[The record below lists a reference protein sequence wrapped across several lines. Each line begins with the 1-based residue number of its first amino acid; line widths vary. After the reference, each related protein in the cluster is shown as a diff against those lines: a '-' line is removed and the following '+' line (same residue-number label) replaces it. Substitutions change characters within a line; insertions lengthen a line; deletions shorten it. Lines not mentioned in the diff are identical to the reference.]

1 MTSRGTGLPKGKIS
15 TLIALGLGEADVHR
29 FLKEKHA
36 ALTLAGVKNASNVPQ
51 DINKRVAFLER
62 LFDRQ
67 EHLNVLLNWVST
79 LDDLGEMTDPTKAIE
94 EIATLDAEFS
104 QRTRY
109 HSPLAIYSHWL
120 VEGPKLKWHLG
131 VSKTS
136 PKKDNAQAPA
146 DKSKPRLKELDEA
159 LRIVKG
165 ETIAEP
171 TDPVFTTFIVAIT
184 ELAKGNR
191 DATERALLKLGS
203 ESRPNGKA
211 YAELVSTLIGSRF
224 HSSPCPNGLEVRQAK
239 AELPTGIEGQEH
251 YQALGRM
258 TNPLGPGHR
267 FFEIFA
273 ILHERN
279 LYKIGKAEASRL
291 FPNRGSAI
299 AFAAKMTGQSIP
311 QGSEWAL
318 TIKMNDGASDQASC
332 RFSVE
337 SIDHRLHGVL
347 TIPHKSSEPNSI
359 RNWISSANP
368 GAGNIPVFELADGYL
383 LPVTHFPPNFDE
395 PLGYLNSLVSYEVD
409 GRRLVVDQFGAP
421 DGFLD
426 CSPPAITIRRLF
438 KARSEMVDIPKLTK
452 TQVQKL
458 ADLAARESESGG
470 IRSGIERAKGDVE
483 NLLAMEEE
491 LSFVVHE
498 FLKDKN
504 VLESLD
510 AEKQRILAE
519 FEKDLEGRRKEIDDL
534 LLQEKRVVA
543 EIKQLR
549 AKQTALTDGLGEH
562 LKAAFKIAADDGLGV
577 LSTVA
582 VLSPFLQPEQASPKQ
597 DTLNTIKAVG
607 SPARSA
613 KEIIGGILG
622 LGWRY
627 GLPQGTLCQAIA
639 FSKANGLVGFHG
651 KATPLF
657 QEAISLT
664 LAGNLSATV
673 SLSVDMFG
681 WGDILDAP
689 VATSRDD
696 LPAMSLG
703 EFIALAQRS
712 AVPAH
717 VSIVGANRLPPE
729 SYFPELLAIAGFGGL
744 GKTISWRG
752 FDGRFYTAKLVSP
765 IFFSFTF
772 AYGKSTFQIS
782 NPLSN
787 SPASRQ
793 LRR

>member
-67 EHLNVLLNWVST
+67 EHLNLLLNWVST

-94 EIATLDAEFS
+94 EIATLDAGLAKE
-104 QRTRY
+104 QDTI
-109 HSPLAIYSHWL
+109 PLWRSIL
-120 VEGPKLKWHLG
+120 IGL
-131 VSKTS
+131 SKDPNS
-136 PKKDNAQAPA
+136 SGIWAFLRPPPKKDNAQAPA

-251 YQALGRM
+251 YQVLGRM

-299 AFAAKMTGQSIP
+299 AFAAKMTGLSIP

-395 PLGYLNSLVSYEVD
+395 PLGYLNSLVSYEV
-409 GRRLVVDQFGAP
+409 RRAEVG
-421 DGFLD
+421 
-426 CSPPAITIRRLF
+426 C
-438 KARSEMVDIPKLTK
+438 RS
-452 TQVQKL
+452 
-458 ADLAARESESGG
+458 
-470 IRSGIERAKGDVE
+470 IRS
-483 NLLAMEEE
+483 
-491 LSFVVHE
+491 
-498 FLKDKN
+498 
-504 VLESLD
+504 
-510 AEKQRILAE
+510 
-519 FEKDLEGRRKEIDDL
+519 
-534 LLQEKRVVA
+534 
-543 EIKQLR
+543 
-549 AKQTALTDGLGEH
+549 T
-562 LKAAFKIAADDGLGV
+562 
-577 LSTVA
+577 
-582 VLSPFLQPEQASPKQ
+582 
-597 DTLNTIKAVG
+597 
-607 SPARSA
+607 
-613 KEIIGGILG
+613 
-622 LGWRY
+622 
-627 GLPQGTLCQAIA
+627 
-639 FSKANGLVGFHG
+639 
-651 KATPLF
+651 
-657 QEAISLT
+657 
-664 LAGNLSATV
+664 
-673 SLSVDMFG
+673 
-681 WGDILDAP
+681 
-689 VATSRDD
+689 
-696 LPAMSLG
+696 
-703 EFIALAQRS
+703 
-712 AVPAH
+712 
-717 VSIVGANRLPPE
+717 
-729 SYFPELLAIAGFGGL
+729 
-744 GKTISWRG
+744 
-752 FDGRFYTAKLVSP
+752 
-765 IFFSFTF
+765 
-772 AYGKSTFQIS
+772 
-782 NPLSN
+782 
-787 SPASRQ
+787 
-793 LRR
+793 